1 MLDKSLNKSKS
12 KAGSLSQELDAM
24 RAQFAAKT
32 KENTEKIQDQKETID
47 RQLKLIDSLENKF
60 LDTDERLK
68 SEIETRMEE
77 KSDAKEEKQRL
88 EDKIAQMN

>member
-1 MLDKSLNKSKS
+1 
-12 KAGSLSQELDAM
+12 M